1 MPTHIW
7 HICKPLAHINTT
19 ACKRAKL
26 LPTPITGAKMKLSTV
41 KLKGF
46 RNFKKATINFEEKT
60 LVIGANDVGKT
71 NLLWA
76 IRLLLDRKLNDFDIE
91 PKDSDFYAFEETNS
105 FEIILKFKDVVEDCV
120 VSRLKGKISDNDEL
134 CLAYKAFRDKV
145 TKAKSYMLYAGV
157 SESELEEIEDRYY
170 RKVLNVQYISSRRDF
185 HSYINKEKNY
195 LFQLAKE
202 NREAEEIGEDDK
214 LYAQIQS
221 ELKNVDDKIPK
232 LNFIASATKSI
243 NEELASLSLHH
254 KKQNIVFDTD
264 ASNID
269 SFIRNVSI
277 ASNTNGE
284 NVKVGGDGRLN
295 QIYLALWAS
304 RNELKEEKIEE
315 VTIVCI
321 EEPEAHLHPHQ
332 QRKLAEYLNKTIKG
346 QVVITSHS
354 PQITS
359 EFSPNSII
367 RLFSKNNSTFAASK
381 GCSKIIEDA
390 FEDFGYRLSIIPAEA
405 FFADV
410 VLLIE
415 GPSEEMFYKT
425 LAKQIDIDLDRLNIS
440 ILMVDGVGF
449 KTFIQILNSLKID
462 WVLRTDNDIFK
473 IPKKE
478 EYRFAGVQRCI
489 DFYRTYFNSDKETE
503 GILDENE
510 PLIKGFGAQ
519 VPPKENLEAANKIIK
534 ELECYDLYI
543 SKKDLENDIFNSPI
557 KDDILNFFGDLDQ
570 DEIIDAMQ
578 KRKASFMYDFLK
590 KKKVNLKKLEDDFV
604 SSPLRRCVEIVE
616 KLHNETN

>member
-1 MPTHIW
+1 
-7 HICKPLAHINTT
+7 
-19 ACKRAKL
+19 
-26 LPTPITGAKMKLSTV
+26 MKLSTV

-46 RNFKKATINFEEKT
+46 RNFKDATINFEEKT
-60 LVIGANDVGKT
+60 LIIGANDVGKT
-71 NLLWA
+71 NMLWA

-134 CLAYKAFRDKV
+134 CLAYKAFRDKI
-145 TKAKSYMLYAGV
+145 TKAKSYILYAGV
-157 SESELEEIEDRYY
+157 SESKLEEIEDRYY

-202 NREAEEIGEDDK
+202 NREEEEINADDK

-221 ELKNVDDKIPK
+221 DLKNVDDKIPK

-269 SFIRNVSI
+269 SFIKNVSI
-277 ASNTNGE
+277 ASNNNGE
-284 NVKVGGDGRLN
+284 NVKIGGDGRLN

-332 QRKLAEYLNKTIKG
+332 QRKLAEYLNSTING
-346 QVVITSHS
+346 QVLITSHS
-354 PQITS
+354 PQITC

-367 RLFSKNNSTFAASK
+367 RLFSQNNSTLAASD

-415 GPSEEMFYKT
+415 GPSEELFYKT
-425 LAKQIDIDLDRLNIS
+425 LAKQIGVDLDRLNIS

-449 KTFIQILNSLKID
+449 KTFIKILNSLNID

-473 IPKKE
+473 IQRKE

-489 DFYRTYFNSDKETE
+489 DFYRSFFKKHKDTE
-503 GILDENE
+503 SILEENE
-510 PLIKGFGAQ
+510 SLISGFETKT
-519 VPPKENLEAANKIIK
+519 PPKENIEAATKIIK
-534 ELECYDLYI
+534 ELKYCDLYI
-543 SKKDLENDIFNSPI
+543 SQNDLENDIFNSPI
-557 KDDILNFFGDLDQ
+557 KDVLLDFFDDLDQ
-570 DEIIDAMQ
+570 DEIIEAMQ

-590 KKKVNLKKLEDDFV
+590 KKKDDLKKLDGDFIAF
-604 SSPLRRCVEIVE
+604 PLKRCVEIVE
-616 KLHNETN
+616 KLHDEAD

>member
-1 MPTHIW
+1 
-7 HICKPLAHINTT
+7 
-19 ACKRAKL
+19 
-26 LPTPITGAKMKLSTV
+26 MKLSTV

-46 RNFKKATINFEEKT
+46 RNFKNATINFEDKT
-60 LVIGANDVGKT
+60 LIIGANDVGKT

-105 FEIILKFKDVVEDCV
+105 FEIILKFKEVVEDCV
-120 VSRLKGKISDNDEL
+120 VSRLKGKISDKDEL

-145 TKAKSYMLYAGV
+145 TKAKSYNLYAGV
-157 SESELEEIEDRYY
+157 SESKLEEIEDRYY

-185 HSYINKEKNY
+185 HSYINREKNY

-202 NREAEEIGEDDK
+202 NRDDKEISADDK

-221 ELKNVDDKIPK
+221 DLKSVDDKIPK
-232 LNFIASATKSI
+232 LNFIASATKSL

-269 SFIRNVSI
+269 SFIKNVSI
-277 ASNTNGE
+277 ASNNNGE
-284 NVKVGGDGRLN
+284 NVKIGGDGRLN

-332 QRKLAEYLNKTIKG
+332 QRKLAEYLNSTING
-346 QVVITSHS
+346 QVFITSHS
-354 PQITS
+354 PQITC
-359 EFSPNSII
+359 EFSPNSIV
-367 RLFSKNNSTFAASK
+367 RLFSQNNSTLAASD
-381 GCSKIIEDA
+381 GCSKIINDA

-415 GPSEEMFYKT
+415 GPSEELFYKT
-425 LAKQIDIDLDRLNIS
+425 LAKQIGVDLDRLNIS

-449 KTFIQILNSLKID
+449 KTFIKILNSLNID
-462 WVLRTDNDIFK
+462 WVLRTDNDIFR
-473 IPKKE
+473 IPKKD

-489 DFYRTYFNSDKETE
+489 DYYRSFFNKDTDTE
-503 GILDENE
+503 SILKENE
-510 PLIKGFGAQ
+510 SLISGFGTKI
-519 VPPKENLEAANKIIK
+519 PPKENNEAAIKLIK
-534 ELECYDLYI
+534 ELEDYDLYI
-543 SKKDLENDIFNSPI
+543 SQKDLENDIFNSPI
-557 KDDILNFFGDLDQ
+557 KGDLLDFFYGLDQ
-570 DEIIDAMQ
+570 DEIIEAMQ

-590 KKKVNLKKLEDDFV
+590 KKKDDLKKLDGDFI
-604 SSPLRRCVEIVE
+604 SIPLKRCVEIVE
-616 KLHNETN
+616 KLHNEAD

>member
-1 MPTHIW
+1 LQKSQIFANAN
-7 HICKPLAHINTT
+7 KN
-19 ACKRAKL
+19 RV
-26 LPTPITGAKMKLSTV
+26 KMKLSTV

-46 RNFKKATINFEEKT
+46 RNFKDATINLEEKT

-105 FEIILKFKDVVEDCV
+105 FEIILKFKNVVEDCV
-120 VSRLKGKISDNDEL
+120 VSKLKGKISDDDEL

-145 TKAKSYMLYAGV
+145 TKAKSYILYAGI
-157 SESELEEIEDRYY
+157 SESKLEEIEDRYY

-185 HSYINKEKNY
+185 HGYISKEKNH

-202 NREAEEIGEDDK
+202 NREEQEINEDDK
-214 LYAQIQS
+214 LYAQIQDD
-221 ELKNVDDKIPK
+221 LKNVDDKIPK

-243 NEELASLSLHH
+243 NEELYSLSLHH
-254 KKQNIVFDTD
+254 KRQNIVFDTN

-269 SFIRNVSI
+269 NFIKNVSI
-277 ASNTNGE
+277 ASNNNGE
-284 NVKVGGDGRLN
+284 NVKIGGDGRLN

-332 QRKLAEYLNKTIKG
+332 QRKLAEYLNSIIKG
-346 QVVITSHS
+346 QVLITSHS

-359 EFSPNSII
+359 EFSPNSIV
-367 RLFSKNNSTFAASK
+367 RLFVKDNSTLAASD
-381 GCSKIIEDA
+381 GCSKIIKDA
-390 FEDFGYRLSIIPAEA
+390 FDDFGYRLSIIPAEA

-425 LAKQIDIDLDRLNIS
+425 LAQQIGIDLDRLNIS
-440 ILMVDGVGF
+440 VLMVDGVGF
-449 KTFIQILNSLKID
+449 KTFIQILNSLNIE

-473 IPKKE
+473 FPKKE
-478 EYRFAGVQRCI
+478 EYRFAGVQRCV
-489 DFYRTYFNSDKETE
+489 DFYRSFYKPDKDTE
-503 GILDENE
+503 SILEENE
-510 PLIKGFGAQ
+510 SLITGFDSKNP
-519 VPPKENLEAANKIIK
+519 PPKINLEAANEIIK
-534 ELECYDLYI
+534 ELEDYNLYL
-543 SKKDLENDIFNSPI
+543 SQNDLEKDMFNSPI
-557 KDDILNFFGDLDQ
+557 KDDLLEFYEEFLKE
-570 DEIIDAMQ
+570 EIIEAMQ
-578 KRKASFMYDFLK
+578 RRKASSMYDFLK
-590 KKKVNLKKLEDDFV
+590 KKKDVLKKLDG
-604 SSPLRRCVEIVE
+604 SLIASPLKRCVEIVE
-616 KLHNETN
+616 NLHNEAN

>member
-1 MPTHIW
+1 
-7 HICKPLAHINTT
+7 
-19 ACKRAKL
+19 
-26 LPTPITGAKMKLSTV
+26 MKLSTV

-46 RNFKKATINFEEKT
+46 RNFKDATINIKDKT
-60 LVIGANDVGKT
+60 LIIGANDVGKT

-91 PKDSDFYAFEETNS
+91 PKDSDFYAFEETHS
-105 FEIILKFKDVVEDCV
+105 FEIILKFNDVVEDCV
-120 VSRLKGKISDNDEL
+120 VSRLKGKISDKDEL

-145 TKAKSYMLYAGV
+145 TKAKSYILYAGV
-157 SESELEEIEDRYY
+157 SESKLEEIEDRYY

-185 HSYINKEKNY
+185 HSYINREKNH

-202 NREAEEIGEDDK
+202 NREDEEISADDK

-221 ELKNVDDKIPK
+221 DLKNVDDKIPK

-243 NEELASLSLHH
+243 NEELVSLSLHH

-269 SFIRNVSI
+269 SFIKNVSI
-277 ASNTNGE
+277 ASSNNGE

-315 VTIVCI
+315 VTLVCI

-332 QRKLAEYLNKTIKG
+332 QRKLAEYLNSTIKG
-346 QVVITSHS
+346 QVLITSHS
-354 PQITS
+354 PQITC

-367 RLFSKNNSTFAASK
+367 RLFSQNNSTLAASD
-381 GCSKIIEDA
+381 GCSEIIEDA

-415 GPSEEMFYKT
+415 GPSEELFYKT
-425 LAKQIDIDLDRLNIS
+425 LAKQIGVDLDRLNIS

-449 KTFIQILNSLKID
+449 KTFIKILNSLNID

-473 IPKKE
+473 IPNKD

-489 DFYRTYFNSDKETE
+489 DFYRTFLKSYKATE
-503 GILDENE
+503 NILDENE
-510 PLIKGFGAQ
+510 SFISGFETKK
-519 VPPKENLEAANKIIK
+519 PPKENVVAANKIIK
-534 ELECYDLYI
+534 ELEDYDLYV
-543 SKKDLENDIFNSPI
+543 SQKDLENDIFNSPI
-557 KDDILNFFGDLDQ
+557 KDDVLEFFGGLDQ
-570 DEIIDAMQ
+570 NEIIEAMQ

-590 KKKVNLKKLEDDFV
+590 KKKDDLQKLNSDFISLPLK
-604 SSPLRRCVEIVE
+604 RCVEIVE
-616 KLHNETN
+616 NLHNEAD